1 MEGRLGPRPETGAPA
16 PRQIGAWNGRGLIT
30 LLRRGYLRFIK
41 LFWESLLG
49 PCVSGL
55 LFFAV
60 FVLAGGREILGAPEL
75 GLAEFIAPGVIMF
88 MLGHMAFEGGAF
100 PVLDDKLEGTMADIL
115 AAPLSAFEI
124 VAGYVV
130 AGTLNAL
137 VVGTALF
144 GLMLFFVDP
153 AFKSIGVALG
163 FAVLNAALFALIG
176 VLSGLWAEK
185 WEHYSAAET
194 FLILPLGF
202 LSGAFFSLQGLPE
215 TFRGI
220 VVLNPAF
227 YAVDGFRYGLT
238 GHSEGSLIFGFFYIA
253 SLILG
258 LAILIWRLFS
268 IGYKIKP

>member
-1 MEGRLGPRPETGAPA
+1 MQEGLGPRQKTGGPA
-16 PRQIGAWNGRGLIT
+16 PRQIGAWNGRGLAT
-30 LLRRGYLRFIK
+30 LLRRGYLRFMK

-55 LFFAV
+55 LFFTV
-60 FVLAGGREILGAPEL
+60 FVLAGGREILGAPHL
-75 GLAEFIAPGVIMF
+75 GLAEFIAPGIVIF

-100 PVLDDKLEGTMADIL
+100 PILDDKLEGMMADIL
-115 AAPLSAFEI
+115 AAPLSPFEI
-124 VAGYVV
+124 VAGYVL

-137 VVGTALF
+137 VVGAALF
-144 GLMLFFVDP
+144 GLMLFFVEP
-153 AFKSIGVALG
+153 MMHSIGVALG
-163 FAVLNAALFALIG
+163 FAVLNAVLFALIG

-215 TFRGI
+215 VFRNI
-220 VVLNPAF
+220 VILNPAF

-238 GHSEGSLIFGFFYIA
+238 GHSEGSLVFGFLYLTV
-253 SLILG
+253 LILG
-258 LAILIWRLFS
+258 LAILVWRLFS